1 MFDKIGD
8 LPSHPLMVHLPVVL
22 LPLATLGMIA
32 MVVRPRLVPHYG
44 WLTTALAGVGFVG
57 TVLAASSGESL
68 EEAYEESGMA
78 ISDTLRDHG
87 EMGETVRLLSL
98 LFFVLVLAWMLVRR
112 WRAKVGE
119 EKATARLKNPRV
131 VVGTLAALAIA
142 LGAVATVTM
151 TLTAHN
157 GAKSHWE
164 GTLVEE

>member
-1 MFDKIGD
+1 
-8 LPSHPLMVHLPVVL
+8 
-22 LPLATLGMIA
+22 
-32 MVVRPRLVPHYG
+32 
-44 WLTTALAGVGFVG
+44 
-57 TVLAASSGESL
+57 
-68 EEAYEESGMA
+68 MA

-119 EKATARLKNPRV
+119 EKATARLKNPKV